1 MAPHVTALWKKVGN
15 QFRNRSRSLG
25 QHHEE
30 IHSDEGNTVSSPERH
45 RRLSLAE
52 GIEDMAISSHS
63 SRRKSITVLT
73 STIFHKRQRT
83 SGETLRAEPILPP
96 ELIEK
101 VASFMTQAEL
111 KKFSRVSRDCYT
123 AAERHL
129 YRRPFTRRFDKLL
142 RTLIRSPYKADFILE
157 LAFGFETDFYSVKY
171 ISLKVW
177 RLMRVEVQ
185 VMIAKRYTALF

>member
-1 MAPHVTALWKKVGN
+1 MTPNVKKLWKKVGH
-15 QFRNRSRSLG
+15 QFRNRSHSVG
-25 QHHEE
+25 QHRE
-30 IHSDEGNTVSSPERH
+30 HSDNEEDNADSPQLH
-45 RRLSLAE
+45 QRRLSLME
-52 GIEDMAISSHS
+52 GVENMTLTSHP

-83 SGETLRAEPILPP
+83 SNDSARPEPVLPP

-101 VASFMTQAEL
+101 IASFMTQAEL
-111 KKFSRVSRDCYT
+111 KKFSRVSRDAYT

-157 LAFGFETDFYSVKY
+157 LAFGFETDFYSVK
-171 ISLKVW
+171 
-177 RLMRVEVQ
+177 
-185 VMIAKRYTALF
+185 

>member
-1 MAPHVTALWKKVGN
+1 MSHQVKTLWKKVGN
-15 QFRNRSRSLG
+15 QFRNRSRSVG
-25 QHHEE
+25 QHHLEE
-30 IHSDEGNTVSSPERH
+30 NDSDEDNVDSPPDHR
-45 RRLSLAE
+45 RRLSMIE
-52 GIEDMAISSHS
+52 GVEDMTLTSHS

-83 SGETLRAEPILPP
+83 SNDSPRPEPVLPP

-101 VASFMTQAEL
+101 IASFMTQVEL
-111 KKFSRVSRDCYT
+111 KKFSRVSRDAYT

-157 LAFGFETDFYSVKY
+157 LAFGFETDFYSVK
-171 ISLKVW
+171 
-177 RLMRVEVQ
+177 
-185 VMIAKRYTALF
+185 